1 MDPSPAWGIDNNV
14 AKVESRNEIT
24 TLKPQDPDPLNQ
36 RLAHGF
42 GPIFRTSPLLDA
54 LGGFM
59 SKGDGNDLQIGLLVG
74 QKHLNARGS
83 LHGGVIATLVD
94 VAFGYMIVARDG
106 GRRQLTASVKVD
118 YRSSAGLNEWLE
130 AFIEQVE
137 RDGRKTKVTGRIVSG
152 ERVIVEA
159 SVLFVQAA

>member
-1 MDPSPAWGIDNNV
+1 M
-14 AKVESRNEIT
+14 
-24 TLKPQDPDPLNQ
+24 KPQDPDSANLDLP
-36 RLAHGF
+36 HGF

-59 SKGDGNDLQIGLLVG
+59 SKGDGTDLQIGLLVG

-94 VAFGYMIVARDG
+94 VAFGYMLVARDG
-106 GRRQLTASVKVD
+106 GRRQLTASVKID
-118 YRSSAGLNEWLE
+118 YRSSAGLDEWLE
-130 AFIEQVE
+130 AVIEQIQ

-152 ERVIVEA
+152 DRVIVEA
-159 SVLFVQAA
+159 SVLFVQVALADA

>member
-1 MDPSPAWGIDNNV
+1 
-14 AKVESRNEIT
+14 
-24 TLKPQDPDPLNQ
+24 
-36 RLAHGF
+36 
-42 GPIFRTSPLLDA
+42 
-54 LGGFM
+54 M
-59 SKGDGNDLQIGLLVG
+59 SKGDGNDPQIGLLVG

-83 LHGGVIATLVD
+83 VHGGVIATLVD